1 MDNHEP
7 VFGKTHQQFDPQIQD
22 VYPHKELAAHHLLF
36 FFVEYFFYLDKG
48 NIDNLGILFSIESN
62 YFTQVIWLIL
72 EGSIVIDCFW
82 QNSSALRSPTEG
94 CLSP

>member
-36 FFVEYFFYLDKG
+36 FLSNTFFYLDKG
-48 NIDNLGILFSIESN
+48 NRDNLGILVSN
-62 YFTQVIWLIL
+62 QTIL
-72 EGSIVIDCFW
+72 
-82 QNSSALRSPTEG
+82 LK
-94 CLSP
+94 

>member
-48 NIDNLGILFSIESN
+48 NVNKLGILVLNQTILLK
-62 YFTQVIWLIL
+62 YVGWL
-72 EGSIVIDCFW
+72 
-82 QNSSALRSPTEG
+82 
-94 CLSP
+94 